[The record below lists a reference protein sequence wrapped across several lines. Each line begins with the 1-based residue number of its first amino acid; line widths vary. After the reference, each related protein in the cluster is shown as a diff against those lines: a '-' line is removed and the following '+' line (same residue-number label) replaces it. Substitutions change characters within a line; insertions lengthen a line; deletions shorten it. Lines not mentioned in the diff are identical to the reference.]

1 MPTKFKPTE
10 VVVNKQTG
18 KKKTKS
24 HFMHQIS
31 NSELMSSLGSSNT
44 TPKKKQK
51 IRNELV
57 RRGKAVS

>member
-10 VVVNKQTG
+10 VVTNKQT
-18 KKKTKS
+18 KKVTRKS
-24 HFMHQIS
+24 HFMYQIS
-31 NSELMSSLGSSNT
+31 NSELMSALESSNT

-57 RRGKAVS
+57 KRKVL